1 MKLEIKID
9 FFFFFALF
17 WFQRKNLQRRRRER
31 TRRQKQ
37 KQKKRRR
44 QRRMRRS
51 CQRRKT
57 QLLLRFLV
65 SISFVTSCLVQFVL
79 RFALNQVLQLV
90 DTEPGTEK
98 LRFKLGCRERISR
111 GYLCLKRE
119 ARGGGEG
126 GV

>member
-90 DTEPGTEK
+90 DTAFARSVYGQQQ
-98 LRFKLGCRERISR
+98 ISV
-111 GYLCLKRE
+111 
-119 ARGGGEG
+119 EG
-126 GV
+126 NALNAGN